1 MPNILLNGGD
11 ITELNYVEDKGGIF
25 YDFNGNRRDALE
37 ILAENGWNIA
47 RIRVYNNPGKGR
59 GNGTYYLP
67 EGYQDINDALKLA
80 KRAKNAGMQIQFTLH
95 FSDYWTNPETQI
107 IPHDWQALIN
117 GKPEADAV
125 QILNEKIYKFTKD
138 ALMRMKSQGT
148 TPEFVSLGNETRTG
162 ILFPYGTTDKWDVL
176 AGFYNSGARAVRE
189 IAPDPKVI
197 IHLDDGGN
205 PDTYLTYFQNARQR
219 NVDYDIIGAS
229 YYPFWTKKT
238 AAQFASFANSVAE
251 EFNKPI
257 MCMETGFNW
266 TARTGAGNIGQ
277 LGDNGPYGPIDAS
290 TQELQKDFLIEL
302 FNEMRSIKN
311 GMCIGSLYWDPVMIY
326 AGGKTGWAYYE
337 SNDMN
342 TANVVDNT
350 TLFDFDGRA
359 LPALSAYKNNI
370 R

>member
-1 MPNILLNGGD
+1 MPNMLLNGGD
-11 ITELNYVEDKGGIF
+11 ITELNYVEDRGGVF
-25 YDFNGNRRDALE
+25 YDFNGKRRDALE

-80 KRAKNAGMQIQFTLH
+80 KRAKNVGMQIQFTLH

-107 IPHDWQALIN
+107 IPHDWQALID
-117 GKPEADAV
+117 GKPELEAV
-125 QILNEKIYKFTKD
+125 QILNEEIYKFTKD
-138 ALMRMKSQGT
+138 ALTYMKSQGT

-162 ILFPYGTTDKWDVL
+162 ILFPYGTTDNWDVL
-176 AGFYNSGARAVRE
+176 AGFYNSGAKAVRE
-189 IAPDPKVI
+189 VAPDSKII

-205 PDTYLTYFQNARQR
+205 PDTYMTYFQNARQR

-238 AAQFASFANSVAE
+238 AAQFASFANSVAL

-266 TARTGAGNIGQ
+266 AARTGAGNIGQ
-277 LGDNGPYGPIDAS
+277 LSDNGPYGSVDAS
-290 TQELQKDFLIEL
+290 TPELQKDFLIDF
-302 FNEMRSIKN
+302 FNEIQGVVN

-326 AGGKTGWAYYE
+326 AGGQTGWAHYE
-337 SNDMN
+337 SNGMN
-342 TANVVDNT
+342 TVNVVDNT
-350 TLFDFDGRA
+350 TLFDFNGRA
-359 LPALSAYKNNI
+359 LPALSAYKYSA